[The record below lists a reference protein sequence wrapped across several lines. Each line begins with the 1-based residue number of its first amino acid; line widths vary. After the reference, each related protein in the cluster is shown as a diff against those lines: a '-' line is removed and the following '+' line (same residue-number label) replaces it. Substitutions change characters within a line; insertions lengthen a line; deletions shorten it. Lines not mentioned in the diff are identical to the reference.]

1 MTKSTN
7 DAPKKN
13 PLKNRRALLGAGLL
27 GVSGAAVLGA
37 QSRDA
42 WSPKKTAATLKPG
55 DTPKKGARLTDCIRS
70 GHLLFVS
77 GIGGWYPA
85 RRKEA
90 GDAEVQMRSA
100 LTTMKEILE
109 RAGSSMDNVLK
120 VNIGL
125 VDPEKNFD
133 PMNLGYAGFFSDP
146 APARSFIGMTSL
158 QTKGSL
164 MIVDCIAY
172 VD

>member
-1 MTKSTN
+1 MKPPN
-7 DAPKKN
+7 DTPKKTDS
-13 PLKNRRALLGAGLL
+13 RRALLTGGML
-27 GVSGAAVLGA
+27 GVTGAAVLGA

-42 WSPKKTAATLKPG
+42 WSPKKAAAGLKPG
-55 DTPKKGARLTDCIRS
+55 DVPKKGARLTDCIRS

-90 GDAEVQMRSA
+90 GDAAVQMRSA

-109 RAGSSMDNVLK
+109 KAGSSMDNVLK

-125 VDPEKNFD
+125 VDPENNFA
-133 PMNLGYAGFFSDP
+133 PMNEGYQGFFSDP
-146 APARSFIGMTSL
+146 APARSFMGMTSL

-164 MIVDCIAY
+164 MIVECIAY

>member
-1 MTKSTN
+1 MKSEKATPRKI
-7 DAPKKN
+7 DS
-13 PLKNRRALLGAGLL
+13 RRALLGAGLL

-42 WSPKKTAATLKPG
+42 WTPKKANAGLRPG
-55 DTPKKGARLTDCIRS
+55 EAQKKGARLTDCIRS

-85 RRKEA
+85 RRQEA
-90 GDAEVQMRSA
+90 GDAAVQMRSA
-100 LTTMKEILE
+100 LTTMKEIIE

-125 VDPEKNFD
+125 VDPEKNFA
-133 PMNLGYAGFFSDP
+133 PMNQGYQGFFSDP
-146 APARSFIGMTSL
+146 APARSFVGMTSL
-158 QTKGSL
+158 QTPGSL

>member
-1 MTKSTN
+1 MDTKKS
-7 DAPKKN
+7 D
-13 PLKNRRALLGAGLL
+13 
-27 GVSGAAVLGA
+27 
-37 QSRDA
+37 
-42 WSPKKTAATLKPG
+42 ATLKPG
-55 DTPKKGARLTDCIRS
+55 DTPKKGARLTSCIRS

-100 LTTMKEILE
+100 LTTMKELLE

-125 VDPEKNFD
+125 VDPQKNFD
-133 PMNLGYAGFFSDP
+133 SMNKGYDGFFPDP
-146 APARSFIGMTSL
+146 APARSFYGMTSL
-158 QTKGSL
+158 QTPGSL
-164 MIVDCIAY
+164 MIVECIAY